1 MARICQITK
10 LPAIIFIFIFTAA
23 VLPCA
28 SEAAPRVVSLYAAH
42 TENIIALGAGGLL
55 VGVSRHD
62 APELL
67 PKLPRVPP
75 NAGAEAILAM
85 RPDLVLTRSFLVG
98 QNPDMYKVLK
108 EAGVRVAVL
117 DPPAWDD
124 FPDYLG
130 ELAQLLGADSREA
143 AERFKKISKNIADAA
158 KARSRGK
165 KAPLVFV
172 ESTSP
177 ALRTCAPDSWA
188 ANLIKLAGGRNAA
201 AGAARTSKGSAVA
214 AWGLERLL
222 RLAESGL
229 DVYIVQHG
237 AMNAATLE
245 DVKMRPWA
253 TALKNTKIAEI
264 PEAYL
269 SRASLTGLEK
279 GGKMLIDILYGE

>member
-1 MARICQITK
+1 MARVRRVTG
-10 LPAIIFIFIFTAA
+10 LTVLFFIFMSA
-23 VLPCA
+23 VLPSVSAAA
-28 SEAAPRVVSLYAAH
+28 SRVVSLYTAH
-42 TENIIALGAGGLL
+42 TENIVALGAGGLL
-55 VGVSRHD
+55 AGVSRHD
-62 APELL
+62 SPELL
-67 PKLPRVPP
+67 PKLPRIPP
-75 NAGAEAILAM
+75 NAGAEVILAL
-85 RPDLVLTRSFLVG
+85 RPDLVLTRSFSVS
-98 QNPDMYKVLK
+98 QNPHMYKVLRD
-108 EAGVRVAVL
+108 AGVRVAVL

-130 ELAQLLGADSREA
+130 RLARLLGVDSSEA
-143 AERFKKISKNIADAA
+143 AGKFKKISKNIADAA
-158 KARSRGK
+158 KARSKGK

-188 ANLIKLAGGRNAA
+188 ANLIRLAGGRNAA
-201 AGAARTSKGSAVA
+201 QGAASTSKGSAVA

-222 RLAESGL
+222 RTAESGL

-245 DVKMRPWA
+245 DVKRRPWA
-253 TALKNTKIAEI
+253 SALKNTKIAEI

-279 GGKMLIDILYGE
+279 GGKMLIDIFYGE